1 MQFHFKVTFL
11 WNEIVYLGVDVIQSV
26 VAILRNPRACFGLL
40 IGKESHAFGLGN
52 MSIVY
57 QSYTLDAVMLH
68 NTHTLIFILRWYLH
82 DLSDTLSN
90 PSSSVTNLSIFTQF
104 VGYSV

>member
-1 MQFHFKVTFL
+1 MQFHFKITFL
-11 WNEIVYLGVDVIQSV
+11 WNQIVYLGVDVIRPI

-40 IGKESHAFGLGN
+40 NRKETHAFGLGN

-57 QSYTLDAVMLH
+57 QSYTLDAVMLC
-68 NTHTLIFILRWYLH
+68 NTHTHTYIYTEMVFA
-82 DLSDTLSN
+82 
-90 PSSSVTNLSIFTQF
+90 QF